1 VEPLLNWPEGSLLVL
16 VAVSK
21 VGPQGPHTDAT
32 LDSMFV
38 DPQPDF
44 RDIGRG
50 LLSRYAISR
59 TGLTPR
65 VGLPRYGITEAP
77 ERIDW
82 SNQEEADHPR
92 AMCRCVDYVCNDC
105 DSSFI

>member
-1 VEPLLNWPEGSLLVL
+1 
-16 VAVSK
+16 
-21 VGPQGPHTDAT
+21 
-32 LDSMFV
+32 MFV

-44 RDIGRG
+44 RDIGSG

-65 VGLPRYGITEAP
+65 VGLPRYGIMEVP

-82 SNQEEADHPR
+82 SNQEEGRPPKSDVQ
-92 AMCRCVDYVCNDC
+92 MCRLCT
-105 DSSFI
+105 